1 MSLQQFPKCEY
12 IYIYLY
18 LQIAKEFFMLEKD
31 LRQTD
36 LKEKCIEVLSS
47 LEKMWGNDVEEASVL
62 SLLEIYAIK
71 LAMCSSQG

>member
-1 MSLQQFPKCEY
+1 MQQFPKCE
-12 IYIYLY
+12 YIYLY